1 MYAQLPII
9 STFIFQRS
17 NMYQPE
23 SEIGGFDR
31 TLLDQFDDTLA
42 AIHRI
47 SEGNVLCH
55 SH

>member
-1 MYAQLPII
+1 
-9 STFIFQRS
+9 
-17 NMYQPE
+17 MYQPE

-47 SEGNVLCH
+47 SEGMCYATLIRPSLMTLNR
-55 SH
+55 